1 MEQSQPWP
9 ESRRRVPEVIEQYW
23 TFRGELAHFEG
34 LLFKNSKLIVPVKMR
49 EEMLGKIH
57 ESHMGIVKSK
67 ERARE
72 ILFWRGMARQ
82 IEDVEQKCAVCNK
95 HQNQNPRV
103 PLVSH
108 PVPVRAWSKLGMDLL
123 QFSNA
128 QYLLFSVF
136 TTSLSTPRSQS

>member
-1 MEQSQPWP
+1 M
-9 ESRRRVPEVIEQYW
+9 
-23 TFRGELAHFEG
+23 AHFEG

-57 ESHMGIVKSK
+57 ESHMEIVKSK

-95 HQNQNPRV
+95 HQNQNPRE
-103 PLVSH
+103 PLISH
-108 PVPVRAWSKLGMDLL
+108 PVPERAWSKLGMDLL

-128 QYLLFSVF
+128 QYLLCVHYFSKYPKI
-136 TTSLSTPRSQS
+136 TKLSGTASKHIITALKSIFARHGVPVELF